1 MRLVSDTFSA
11 YQGAVFVMSLLL
23 MEFNVMSAL
32 IITGTVALTVLNML
46 GAMGWVCIPLNAVS
60 LVTVGVVS

>member
-11 YQGAVFVMSLLL
+11 YQGSVFVMSLLL

-46 GAMGWVCIPLNAVS
+46 GTMGWVGIPLNAVS
-60 LVTVGVVS
+60 LVTVGIVS

>member
-1 MRLVSDTFSA
+1 M
-11 YQGAVFVMSLLL
+11 MSLLL

-46 GAMGWVCIPLNAVS
+46 GAMGWVGIPLNAVS
-60 LVTVGVVS
+60 LVTVGIVS